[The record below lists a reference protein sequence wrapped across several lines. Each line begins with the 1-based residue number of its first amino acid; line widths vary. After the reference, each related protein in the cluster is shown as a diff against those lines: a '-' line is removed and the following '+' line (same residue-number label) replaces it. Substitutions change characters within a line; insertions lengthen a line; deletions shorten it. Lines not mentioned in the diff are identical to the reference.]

1 MSQDDETQAMYGW
14 AYVEDG
20 EGKRLLIR
28 FSESGDELDEAF
40 TRPLRQGF
48 DGSPDALKWLAE
60 AEASGKPVPSLYLP
74 KTDKLY
80 LMHRAEYLRITLST
94 RTVDAGFPKTISAY
108 WPGTK
113 EAGYADAVDAGLWWS
128 EELAYF
134 FKGGQYARYNLKAD
148 KVDEGFPKSIPAYWG
163 GMKEAGFDSGIDAA
177 LRSTDQKM
185 YFFKGPLYLRYDIT
199 ADRVDPGYPRKIT
212 DHWKAFARL
221 NVRRVLSL
229 WRAPRGAAAV
239 PLAGGSESE
248 SALDGIGEQTLAI
261 HPNGKWLYA
270 GGKGL
275 IRCIPLGADGRPEPA
290 DQWVTV
296 AGGDALAA
304 NGLVVDPKGDC
315 LYITHRGRN
324 GLKSFPLTV
333 GGKPQEGAVERTV
346 TLTKTKNPG
355 VLAFDSRGCLYI
367 ANTGGTAPLTTY
379 TWDTSG
385 SSQGRE
391 GTISWGDGPTR
402 QTGLAAH
409 PRRTVLYCADG
420 RGTIFL
426 LDVAKDGSV
435 TNGGSLLELN
445 IKDKP
450 GPLAVDPKGTFLY
463 YANRDKHTL
472 DRLPLTADGSVLRGA
487 VPTPLPG
494 KYNQCVGIAV
504 NAHTGSVYAYVA
516 TSDHAHQLYYVH
528 GLGGPTGEPQA
539 FPFPPHPSQAR
550 PTA

>member
-20 EGKRLLIR
+20 DGKRLLIR

-40 TRPLRQGF
+40 TRPLRQAF
-48 DGSPDALKWLAE
+48 DGSPDVVKWLAE

-185 YFFKGPLYLRYDIT
+185 YFFSGPLYLRYDIP

-221 NVRRVLSL
+221 NVRRVLSM
-229 WRAPRGAAAV
+229 WKAPRGATVV

-248 SALDGIGEQTLAI
+248 SALDGIVEQTLAI
-261 HPNGKWLYA
+261 HPNGQWLYA
-270 GGKGL
+270 AGKGV

-290 DQWVTV
+290 IQWVTV

-315 LYITHRGRN
+315 LYITRRGRN
-324 GLKSFPLTV
+324 ELKSFPLTV
-333 GGKPQEGAVERTV
+333 SGKPQEGAVGHTIP
-346 TLTKTKNPG
+346 LTNTKNPG
-355 VLAFDSRGCLYI
+355 ALAFDSGDSLHIVAMGGMSPLYKYPRGMS
-367 ANTGGTAPLTTY
+367 GTSAGRTI
-379 TWDTSG
+379 TWK
-385 SSQGRE
+385 
-391 GTISWGDGPTR
+391 DGPT
-402 QTGLAAH
+402 QQFGLAAH
-409 PRRTVLYCADG
+409 PRGTVLYCADP
-420 RGTIFL
+420 RGKMFVLEMAT
-426 LDVAKDGSV
+426 DGTVANVGMPKLSI
-435 TNGGSLLELN
+435 T
-445 IKDKP
+445 DKP
-450 GPLAVDPKGTFLY
+450 GPLAVDAKGTFLY

-472 DRLPLTADGSVLRGA
+472 NRLPLAADGTVQKGA
-487 VPTPLPG
+487 VATPLPG

-504 NAHTGSVYAYVA
+504 NPANSRQVYVA
-516 TSDHAHQLYYVH
+516 TVERVELVYVDEA
-528 GLGGPTGEPQA
+528 GDPTGEPQP
-539 FPFPPHPSQAR
+539 FPFPPYPSQAR
-550 PTA
+550 PSA